1 MHIDKIKSKNN
12 VTVSVIDTRS
22 VVKIMS
28 GILVFV
34 LIATFSS
41 VLTILPIKTSNRVKA
56 NA

>member
-1 MHIDKIKSKNN
+1 MHIDKRKSKNN

-34 LIATFSS
+34 LIATYSS
-41 VLTILPIKTSNRVKA
+41 VLTILPIKTS
-56 NA
+56 